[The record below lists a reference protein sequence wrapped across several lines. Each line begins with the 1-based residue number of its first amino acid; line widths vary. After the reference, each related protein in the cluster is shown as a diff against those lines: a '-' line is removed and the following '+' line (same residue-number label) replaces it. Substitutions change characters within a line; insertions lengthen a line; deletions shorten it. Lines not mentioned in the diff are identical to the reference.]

1 MRFGIFYSI
10 GYFHVVLSEYIKDV
24 SEMLVT
30 MSSIFSSLLMTI
42 IDPERMEHAE
52 STVEQSDEISELF
65 VLKTINEIKDE
76 ANTLGLWNEDHEG
89 RLNYFGNI
97 LANEYDWEVD
107 EVHRYLMDVIAQ
119 GPTDEDD

>member
-10 GYFHVVLSEYIKDV
+10 GYFHVILSDYIKNL
-24 SEMLVT
+24 SEMLIT
-30 MSSIFSSLLMTI
+30 MSSLFSSLLMKI
-42 IDPERMEHAE
+42 IDSERMQHAE

-76 ANTLGLWNEDHEG
+76 ANDLGSWNDDHEG

-119 GPTDEDD
+119 GPSQDDD

>member
-1 MRFGIFYSI
+1 MRFGIFYAI
-10 GYFHVVLSEYIKDV
+10 GYFHVVLSEYIKSISD
-24 SEMLVT
+24 MLVT
-30 MSSIFSSLLMTI
+30 MSSLFSSLLMKI
-42 IDPERMEHAE
+42 IDSERMQHAE

-76 ANTLGLWNEDHEG
+76 ANVLGSWNDDHEG

-119 GPTDEDD
+119 GPNDDD